1 MRFRSFSYLKMTT
14 DNRDSRIRLR
24 RRTKHLLLR
33 ALFRSLPIPLL
44 TPELYDLIADL
55 KQSRQSIDS
64 KIEEASDSLRK
75 TTELIREIEETLNSR
90 AQNLSVLK
98 DELER
103 YSALSDIEEEKAKAV
118 VEQIELAT
126 NKGKIKERWIG
137 FLINIG
143 AGLLLGLILSP
154 TVMGLFQK
162 ANPPDT
168 LPEPTDRS
176 TVSE

>member
-1 MRFRSFSYLKMTT
+1 MAANNQKP
-14 DNRDSRIRLR
+14 RIRVR

-64 KIEEASDSLRK
+64 KIDEASDSLRR
-75 TTELIREIEETLNSR
+75 TTELISEIEQTLNSR

-103 YSALSDIEEEKAKAV
+103 YSALSDIEEEKASAIV
-118 VEQIELAT
+118 QQIELAA

-154 TVMGLFQK
+154 AVMGIIQK
-162 ANPPDT
+162 VGSSSSPTETVNPST
-168 LPEPTDRS
+168 PT
-176 TVSE
+176 E